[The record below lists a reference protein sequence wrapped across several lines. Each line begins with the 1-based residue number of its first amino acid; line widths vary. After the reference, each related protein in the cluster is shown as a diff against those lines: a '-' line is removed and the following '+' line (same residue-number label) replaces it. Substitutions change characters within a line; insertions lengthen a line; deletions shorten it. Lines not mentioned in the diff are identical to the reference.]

1 MIVSGLSVALCWRKG
16 ASDKQG
22 GLYGIVLFMKKSKR
36 ASPIVLLVL
45 CTGLPAT
52 TLAAWGTEPDPVTL
66 SAIEEVLELNDAPQT
81 GESPPGT
88 TPPEAEPYEDG
99 YTDKERE
106 EAAAAALTDPRA
118 EMPDQILNDEPDP
131 PPPPQTEGVVG
142 EVGVLVR
149 SFAGIDAP
157 TSGRTIP
164 DVSIARSYNRVLQA
178 TNAMLRLTETNGT
191 FIAQMS
197 MDAFF
202 GLINFERGTT
212 DPKVYF
218 DALGPK
224 KAFVIA
230 VMGTGTPK
238 VLHLAVSRS
247 PDPENLLAPAS
258 WCRFKLTHPSSVPQ
272 AGADYPNLG
281 AGPEHLILT
290 SNHFDSIGSGGTLVR
305 LIAKDLLYNNP
316 DGCPLTVASTAAF
329 PLSSTPSRVNLRTL
343 QPVQF
348 VTAPG
353 SPTGVTT
360 LGYLVSAI
368 DYGTTGYNLWS
379 LQRNSVGALVTPL
392 RFKKVDASKNYLLP
406 PPATQPPGL
415 PHSLNT
421 GDGRVLQ
428 AVGVGNSIWFTQTTG
443 CNNSGTGVN
452 ESCANAMQ
460 LNIVPSA
467 GVPVASFGQQRLL
480 GAGAGVSLWQPSIA
494 MTPTGHVALMYH
506 QSSASLAMSLRV
518 AIKRAPTTST
528 FRVLPLDTSACSNLG
543 SRIRTGDYLGAQV
556 DPSGTSFWLA
566 GEKLIYFGTPP
577 QPRTCRWASYVKEVR
592 P

>member
-1 MIVSGLSVALCWRKG
+1 MKKSSKAAPIVLVALCAG
-16 ASDKQG
+16 
-22 GLYGIVLFMKKSKR
+22 F
-36 ASPIVLLVL
+36 
-45 CTGLPAT
+45 PAT
-52 TLAAWGTEPDPVTL
+52 APAAWATERDPATLVTN
-66 SAIEEVLELNDAPQT
+66 EVLELNDVPQT
-81 GESPPGT
+81 GELPPGT

-106 EAAAAALTDPRA
+106 AAAAAALTDPRA
-118 EMPDQILNDEPDP
+118 EAPDQILNDEPDP
-131 PPPPQTEGVVG
+131 PPPPQTEGAVG

-164 DVSIARSYNRVLQA
+164 DVSIARSPNRVLQA
-178 TNAMLRLTETNGT
+178 TNAMLRLTQTDGT
-191 FIAQMS
+191 LIAQMS

-202 GLINFERGTT
+202 SLINLERGTT

-224 KAFVIA
+224 NAFVIA

-238 VLHLAVSRS
+238 ELHLAVSRS
-247 PDPENLLAPAS
+247 PDPLNLLAPAS
-258 WCRFKLTHPSSVPQ
+258 WCRFKLTHPTSVPQ
-272 AGADYPNLG
+272 ALADYPNLG
-281 AGPEHLILT
+281 AGPEHLIVT
-290 SNHFDSIGSGGTLVR
+290 SNHFDLGGGGGTLVR
-305 LIAKDLLYNNP
+305 LIAKSVLYDNP
-316 DGCPLTVASTAAF
+316 TGCPSTVASTATF
-329 PLSSTPSRVNLRTL
+329 LPSVDPTLVNLQTL

-353 SPTGVTT
+353 SAGNTTT
-360 LGYLVSAI
+360 LGYLVSAFK
-368 DYGTTGYNLWS
+368 YGTTGYNLWS
-379 LQRNSVGALVTPL
+379 LQRNSAGALVTPL
-392 RFKKVDASKNYLLP
+392 PFKKVDALKVYLLP

-415 PHSLNT
+415 PHSLNP
-421 GDGRVLQ
+421 GDGRILQ
-428 AVGVGNSIWFTQTTG
+428 AVGVGNSIWFTHTTG

-460 LNIVPSA
+460 LNIIPGA
-467 GVPVASFGQQRLL
+467 GNPVASFGQQFML

-518 AIKRAPTTST
+518 AVKRAPTTST
-528 FRVLPLDTSACSNLG
+528 FRVLPLDTSACSKPG
-543 SRIRTGDYLGAQV
+543 SQIRTGDYLGAQV
-556 DPSGTSFWLA
+556 DPSGTSFWFA
-566 GEKLIYFGTPP
+566 GEKLIYFNETPP
-577 QPRTCRWASYVKEVR
+577 QPPTCRWASYVKEVR